1 MIELISPRGR
11 APEAART
18 SGRRLDTLAGRRL
31 GFIWNQY
38 PATRGFWPHLEREI
52 EAQADA
58 VRVERAYKSNTWM
71 PLEAPR
77 FLELATAVDCLVIGV
92 GA

>member
-1 MIELISPRGR
+1 MIELVSPRGR

-18 SGRRLDTLAGRRL
+18 VGKRLDTLAGKRV

-52 EAQADA
+52 EAQAGA
-58 VRVERAYKSNTWM
+58 GGVERAYKSNTWM

-77 FLELATAVDCLVIGV
+77 FSELATAVDCLVIGV

>member
-1 MIELISPRGR
+1 MIELISPLGR
-11 APEAART
+11 VPEAAHDTRQ
-18 SGRRLDTLAGRRL
+18 RLDTLAGKRV

-52 EAQADA
+52 EAQALA
-58 VRVERAYKSNTWM
+58 GRVERAYKSNTWM
-71 PLEAPR
+71 PLEAQR
-77 FLELATAVDCLVIGV
+77 FSELATAVDCLVIGV

>member
-18 SGRRLDTLAGRRL
+18 TRKRLDTLAGKRL

-52 EAQADA
+52 EAQAGA
-58 VRVERAYKSNTWM
+58 GRVERAYKSNTWM
-71 PLEAPR
+71 PLEPSR
-77 FLELATAVDCLVIGV
+77 FSELATEVDCLVIGV

>member
-11 APEAART
+11 VPEAART
-18 SGRRLDTLAGRRL
+18 TRRRLDTVAGKRV

-52 EAQADA
+52 EAQAGA
-58 VRVERAYKSNTWM
+58 GRVVRAYKSNTWM
-71 PLEAPR
+71 PIEAPR
-77 FLELATAVDCLVIGV
+77 FSDLLTEVDCLVIGV

>member
-11 APEAART
+11 MPEAAPTTRK
-18 SGRRLDTLAGRRL
+18 RLDTVAGKRV

-52 EAQADA
+52 EAQAGA
-58 VRVERAYKSNTWM
+58 GRVERAYKSNTWM

-77 FLELATAVDCLVIGV
+77 FSELAAAVDCLVIGV

>member
-1 MIELISPRGR
+1 MIELVSPLGR
-11 APEAART
+11 VPEAAHNT
-18 SGRRLDTLAGRRL
+18 CKRLDTIAGKRV

-52 EAQADA
+52 EAQARA
-58 VRVERAYKSNTWM
+58 GRVERAYKSNTWM

-77 FLELATAVDCLVIGV
+77 FSELATAVDCLVIGV

>member
-18 SGRRLDTLAGRRL
+18 TGKRLDTVAGKRV

-52 EAQADA
+52 EAQAGA
-58 VRVERAYKSNTWM
+58 GRVARAYKSNTWM

-77 FLELATAVDCLVIGV
+77 FSELATAVDCLVIGV